1 MSKAG
6 PWIAAAAATAL
17 ALGGT
22 SPAAWAASAPVPAVR
37 SATAAGDTASAVKS
51 FRSSMSAQLRQYL
64 TTYGSRLAE
73 AERARVDALIAEAD
87 ADLARLSNL
96 AASTATWERRGNR
109 SRAQRAARAAVT
121 AFDTSYARA
130 EAAVNEM
137 TPILQPHLNL
147 FEALDAKAALDQ
159 RMAAY
164 RNLGGQLR
172 NVQASLRN

>member
-22 SPAAWAASAPVPAVR
+22 SPVAWAASAPVPAVR
-37 SATAAGDTASAVKS
+37 SATAAGDTASALKS
-51 FRSSMSAQLRQYL
+51 FRSSMSAQLGQYL
-64 TTYGSRLAE
+64 TTYGPRLAE

-109 SRAQRAARAAVT
+109 PRAQRAARAAVT
-121 AFDTSYARA
+121 AFDASYARA